1 MALRIFSWVISWAI
15 GADMGSPCRFLSVL
29 YISCNMKFTK
39 MPLSVA
45 SVLRVF
51 MTCFRYNTFILASS
65 FASVTSPIMAVA
77 G

>member
-45 SVLRVF
+45 SVLRCLSDVF
-51 MTCFRYNTFILASS
+51 SL
-65 FASVTSPIMAVA
+65 
-77 G
+77 